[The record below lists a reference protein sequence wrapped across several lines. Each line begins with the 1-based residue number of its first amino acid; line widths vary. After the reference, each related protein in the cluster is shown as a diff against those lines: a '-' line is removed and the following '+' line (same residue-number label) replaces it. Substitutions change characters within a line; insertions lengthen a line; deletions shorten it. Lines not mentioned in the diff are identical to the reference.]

1 MNPQLQLR
9 DIHLPAEP
17 SWWPPAPGWWLLA
30 ILLILAAVL
39 LTRWIWRHVR
49 RRRRLTRLMAEFDA
63 AASLGDPGAR
73 LVAISQLLRR
83 AARLRDPR
91 AASLQGEDW
100 LRFLT
105 RVDEQQPP
113 ATETWRILL
122 NGPWQPQID
131 AAAVDA
137 LIDVARRCF
146 LSLVTSP

>member
-1 MNPQLQLR
+1 MNSQLQLR

-39 LTRWIWRHVR
+39 LTRWIWRRVR

-73 LVAISQLLRR
+73 LAAISQLLRR